1 MVLVGGLMV
10 LFSYAL
16 MTVAGNTAIFVGE
29 KYTSEQKAMW
39 AGFSAMEKAMQEYKN
54 GNFSFT
60 EQVIFRTNGAEALLT
75 FDKEAGV
82 PYSTNNFSESTATV
96 GWNNTLV
103 PKNSVHLVTVCH
115 HGLGHVVYEKIVKN
129 HSFPWSVASNGS
141 ITGNDME
148 VFSIREAEYI
158 FNGISEEEKEE
169 ASVLSNS
176 PSGGTP
182 GSPFS
187 ILLTGNSVVTGTA
200 QTVGQVSAMA
210 PSEVKGAVNEGVQYK
225 QEITIPKV
233 AVDYKPDPADTR
245 VYGPGVTKI
254 SGKFEAPDGVV
265 IGDVE
270 FDDGYIYVKG
280 SATVTGKIS
289 GYGAIVAE
297 RDIIVTG
304 SMNTHADLAALVAGR
319 NIEITG
325 SGAETSSFQGLILA
339 EGSFKARDTTLVGSA
354 ITLDKNGSVELERVR
369 AVNAKDLTQIDITY
383 AVELKKA
390 VSPNVS
396 GDSNLGNNEQ
406 IGIKYK
412 DDFVAFTP
420 DNYDRLELLAL
431 TIIRENDGPGKIIVR
446 KTHPDGST
454 SDSTQPSS
462 TMQNNFILAYNAWNA
477 YEDQV
482 ETDTV
487 VTENIFQLDFNKFLR
502 VSGTFQVVVQGI
514 KPIAAETGRELLGD

>member
-1 MVLVGGLMV
+1 M
-10 LFSYAL
+10 
-16 MTVAGNTAIFVGE
+16 
-29 KYTSEQKAMW
+29 
-39 AGFSAMEKAMQEYKN
+39 
-54 GNFSFT
+54 
-60 EQVIFRTNGAEALLT
+60 
-75 FDKEAGV
+75 
-82 PYSTNNFSESTATV
+82 

-115 HGLGHVVYEKIVKN
+115 HGLGHIVYEKIVKN

-148 VFSIREAEYI
+148 VFSIRQAEHI

-210 PSEVKGAVNEGVQYK
+210 PSEVKGAVNEGAQYK

-245 VYGPGVTKI
+245 VYGP
-254 SGKFEAPDGVV
+254 GVV

-319 NIEITG
+319 DIEITG

-369 AVNAKDLTQIDITY
+369 AVNAKDLTQMDITY
-383 AVELKKA
+383 AVELKKV
-390 VSPNVS
+390 VSSNLS
-396 GDSNLGNNEQ
+396 GGANLGNNEQ

-412 DDFVAFTP
+412 ESAKFPGVLRSVDHLMAGEELPGLGVTSPCGVAQV
-420 DNYDRLELLAL
+420 DHRVLDVGMAESILDVSDVGASIKKMDRDRM
-431 TIIRENDGPGKIIVR
+431 T
-446 KTHPDGST
+446 
-454 SDSTQPSS
+454 
-462 TMQNNFILAYNAWNA
+462 
-477 YEDQV
+477 
-482 ETDTV
+482 
-487 VTENIFQLDFNKFLR
+487 
-502 VSGTFQVVVQGI
+502 
-514 KPIAAETGRELLGD
+514 

>member
-1 MVLVGGLMV
+1 MVLAGGLMI

-29 KYTSEQKAMW
+29 KYTSESKAMW
-39 AGFSAMEKAMQEYKN
+39 AGFSAMEKAMQEYKS
-54 GNFSFT
+54 GNFGFA
-60 EQVIFRTNGAEALLT
+60 EQVIFRTNGAEALLS

-115 HGLGHVVYEKIVKN
+115 HGLGHIVYEKIVKN

-148 VFSIREAEYI
+148 VFSIRQAEHI

-210 PSEVKGAVNEGVQYK
+210 PSEVKGAVNEGAQYK

-245 VYGPGVTKI
+245 VYGP
-254 SGKFEAPDGVV
+254 GVV

-369 AVNAKDLTQIDITY
+369 AVNAKDLTQMDITY
-383 AVELKKA
+383 AVELKKV
-390 VSPNVS
+390 VSSNRSQSS
-396 GDSNLGNNEQ
+396 GSNEE

-412 DDFVAFTP
+412 EDFVAFTP

-431 TIIRENDGPGKIIVR
+431 TIVRENDGPGEIIVR
-446 KTHPDGST
+446 KTNPDGST
-454 SDSTQPSS
+454 TDSNRPSS
-462 TMQNNFILAYNAWNA
+462 TMQNDFILAYNAWDA

-482 ETDTV
+482 EAGTV
-487 VTENIFQLDFNKFLR
+487 VTEDIFQLDFNKFLR
-502 VSGTFQVVVQGI
+502 VSGTFQDVVQDI
-514 KPIAAETGRELLGD
+514 KPIGAETGRGLLSE